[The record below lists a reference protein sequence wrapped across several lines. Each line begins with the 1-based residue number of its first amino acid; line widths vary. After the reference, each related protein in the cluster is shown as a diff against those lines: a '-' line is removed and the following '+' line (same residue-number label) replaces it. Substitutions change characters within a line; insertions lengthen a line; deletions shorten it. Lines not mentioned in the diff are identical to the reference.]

1 MLGKFSLD
9 GIPPMPRGQPQ
20 IEVSFDVD
28 ANGILNVNAIEKSSG
43 KEQKITITNDKGRLS
58 KEEIEKMVEDA
69 EKYKMEDEKVKM
81 LIESK
86 NKLESYVFNLESTI
100 NNEKIPMDENLKIEI
115 KEKLEEVKDWL
126 LTDREN
132 ISDYEE
138 KQKELEKMME
148 NSVNNKEN
156 EKVPMNDTENDSI
169 NIEEID

>member
-1 MLGKFSLD
+1 
-9 GIPPMPRGQPQ
+9 
-20 IEVSFDVD
+20 
-28 ANGILNVNAIEKSSG
+28 
-43 KEQKITITNDKGRLS
+43 
-58 KEEIEKMVEDA
+58 MVEDA

-100 NNEKIPMDENLKIEI
+100 NNEKIPMDENLKTEI

>member
-86 NKLESYVFNLESTI
+86 NKLESYVFNLESII
-100 NNEKIPMDENLKIEI
+100 NNEKIPMDENLKTEI
-115 KEKLEEVKDWL
+115 KEKLEEVKIGYL
-126 LTDREN
+126 L
-132 ISDYEE
+132 IE
-138 KQKELEKMME
+138 KILVIMKK
-148 NSVNNKEN
+148 NKKN
-156 EKVPMNDTENDSI
+156 
-169 NIEEID
+169 